1 MHAIGWPK
9 GLQGGRGTARLLFE
23 RFDVLVVFILEL
35 LLELSNQL
43 LFHLTAK
50 RTIDSFGYWIGR
62 YLGTIGI
69 SGRKHTGATEH
80 AV

>member
-1 MHAIGWPK
+1 MAER
-9 GLQGGRGTARLLFE
+9 LAGGRGTARLLFE

-50 RTIDSFGYWIGR
+50 RTRLSIALAVGSVDI
-62 YLGTIGI
+62 LATTTGI

>member
-1 MHAIGWPK
+1 MAER
-9 GLQGGRGTARLLFE
+9 LAGGRGTARLLFE

-50 RTIDSFGYWIGR
+50 RTRLSI
-62 YLGTIGI
+62 
-69 SGRKHTGATEH
+69 A
-80 AV
+80 